1 MNSSIENAIKL
12 IERGVADLIPR
23 ADLRKKLARSAKRE
37 EPLRIK
43 LGIDPS
49 APHLTLGHSV
59 PLRKMRDLQR
69 LGHTA
74 VLVVGDFTRL
84 IGDPSEKTAARARMS
99 AEQIK
104 ENLATYETQVF
115 KILDP
120 HKTEIRYNSEWLSP
134 LTFADLIEIT
144 SKYTVARMLERNDFS
159 QRFAAN
165 NPISILEFLY
175 PLAQAYDSVAIR
187 ADMELG
193 GTDQKFNLLIG
204 RDIQRAYGQEPQVI
218 LTVPLIIGTDG
229 VHSMSQSRGNY
240 IGINEAP
247 GEIFGKVMS
256 ISDELMESYFTYLT
270 DIPYQEVISLHPRQR
285 KQRLAFTLVEMYYDQ
300 ETAQRAQE
308 EFDRIFAQRNRPT
321 EVTQIR
327 LDRMLLDEKGT
338 IWVVNLLM
346 ATGLIESRS
355 AARRLIDQRGVSIND
370 ERITSFDLNIQFT
383 PPLFIKVGK
392 RSFVEII

>member
-1 MNSSIENAIKL
+1 MHNSIEEAMTI

-23 ADLRKKLARSAKRE
+23 TDLHKKLTRSIERD

-59 PLRKMRDLQR
+59 PLRKMRDFQR

-84 IGDPSEKTAARARMS
+84 IGDPSGKTSTRPRMS

-104 ENLATYETQVF
+104 QNLATYETQVF

-120 HKTEIRYNSEWLSP
+120 HLTEIRYNSEWLSP
-134 LTFADLIEIT
+134 LTFADVIEIA
-144 SKYTVARMLERNDFS
+144 SKYTVARMLERNDFA

-175 PLAQAYDSVAIR
+175 PLAQAYDSVVIR
-187 ADMELG
+187 ADVELG

-204 RDIQRAYGQEPQVI
+204 RDIQSAYGQEPQVI
-218 LTVPLIIGTDG
+218 LTVPLLIGIDG
-229 VHSMSQSRGNY
+229 MHSMSQSRGNY

-256 ISDELMESYFTYLT
+256 IPDELMESYFTYLT
-270 DIPYQEVISLHPRQR
+270 DLPYQEVISLHPRQR
-285 KQRLAFTLVEMYYDQ
+285 KQRLAFTLVEMYHGHVA
-300 ETAQRAQE
+300 AQRAQE
-308 EFDRIFAQRNRPT
+308 EFDRIFAQRKWPT
-321 EVTQIR
+321 EVTQVK
-327 LDRMLLDEKGT
+327 LDRRLLDEQGM

-346 ATGLIESRS
+346 ATGLIASHSE
-355 AARRLIDQRGVSIND
+355 ARRLIDQQGVTINN
-370 ERITSFDLNIQFT
+370 ERITSVDLSIQFT

-392 RSFVEII
+392 RSFVELI

>member
-1 MNSSIENAIKL
+1 MNCSIENAITIIK
-12 IERGVADLIPR
+12 RGVADLIPLT
-23 ADLRKKLARSAKRE
+23 DLRKKLVRSAKE
-37 EPLRIK
+37 AEPLRIK

-59 PLRKMRDLQR
+59 PLRKMRDFQR

-84 IGDPSEKTAARARMS
+84 IGDPSGKSSARSRMN

-104 ENLATYETQVF
+104 ENLATYEAQAF

-120 HKTEIRYNSEWLSP
+120 QQTEIRYNSEWLSP
-134 LTFADLIEIT
+134 LTFADIIELA

-159 QRFAAN
+159 QRVAAN
-165 NPISILEFLY
+165 DPISILEFLY

-187 ADMELG
+187 ADIELG

-218 LTVPLIIGTDG
+218 LTVPLLVGTDG
-229 VHSMSQSRGNY
+229 KQSMSQSRGNY

-247 GEIFGKVMS
+247 EEIFGKVMS
-256 ISDELMESYFTYLT
+256 IPDELMDPYFTYLT
-270 DIPYQEVISLHPRQR
+270 DILYEEVANLHPRQR
-285 KQRLAFTLVEMYYDQ
+285 KQHLAFTLVEMYHNR
-300 ETAQRAQE
+300 EAAQRAQE
-308 EFDRIFAQRNRPT
+308 EFDRIFVQHNRPT
-321 EVTQIR
+321 EVAKIKLNRR
-327 LDRMLLDEKGT
+327 LLNEQGM
-338 IWVVNLLM
+338 IWVITLLM
-346 ATGLIESRS
+346 ETGLIESRS
-355 AARRLIDQRGVSIND
+355 AARRLIDQRGVTIND
-370 ERITSFDLNIQFT
+370 ELIISSDLNIQFT
-383 PPLFIKVGK
+383 PPLVIKVGK